1 MATGL
6 LWVSLCKALLVACLM
21 PPATSWSLNKALLS
35 MAFLEP
41 AQGGLKWW
49 RVREYKGKRY
59 YLSLKGKWFPLDE
72 EDEESLDKAI
82 QDDWTLGAYIAG
94 ESAVCAWEDEWE
106 VDEAPP
112 YWHPEN
118 RRWVRAFPN
127 MEGYGWEQATEL
139 PGPEQGMQ
147 DTWWSAGPEQ
157 GQSSSSASGSWS
169 SWGPEPGQGWWEPAQ
184 GWQRG
189 WAASWWDGGK
199 QSWYREQWYAP
210 PTPQSHTPTEPAS
223 PNTEPEQGSPDDVPL
238 TPDRWCM
245 RGKQADA
252 NRLAR
257 RKLQREG
264 KPVPPELMP
273 KKVDMKAIK
282 KEMKLLVD
290 MAREAYL
297 SAGGTPKEKRQRPE
311 QGKNERTRS
320 KGPGK
325 GHGKRTRSKSQ
336 GPRNKGTPRT
346 LPKENLGQPGKGSN
360 ASSQSYS
367 YSPTEEPS
375 APPEPEQGKEQTS
388 AGPEQGQETTAQSSS
403 GPEQGQETTAQ
414 SSAGPEQGQKTK
426 EEEDEE
432 LEGEEEEEGEEKDKK
447 KRKEKPFFDA

>member
-1 MATGL
+1 MKRLPTGTQRTGGGSGPSQT
-6 LWVSLCKALLVACLM
+6 WRAMGGSRPQNSQSLSKAC
-21 PPATSWSLNKALLS
+21 
-35 MAFLEP
+35 
-41 AQGGLKWW
+41 
-49 RVREYKGKRY
+49 R
-59 YLSLKGKWFPLDE
+59 
-72 EDEESLDKAI
+72 
-82 QDDWTLGAYIAG
+82 TLGGQLGLSKANPLHLHQ
-94 ESAVCAWEDEWE
+94 AVG
-106 VDEAPP
+106 
-112 YWHPEN
+112 HL
-118 RRWVRAFPN
+118 
-127 MEGYGWEQATEL
+127 G
-139 PGPEQGMQ
+139 
-147 DTWWSAGPEQ
+147 
-157 GQSSSSASGSWS
+157 GQSLGKAGGSL
-169 SWGPEPGQGWWEPAQ
+169 
-184 GWQRG
+184 RK
-189 WAASWWDGGK
+189 AASWWDGGK

-282 KEMKLLVD
+282 KEMKLLVE

-447 KRKEKPFFDA
+447 KRKENPFFDA

>member
-1 MATGL
+1 
-6 LWVSLCKALLVACLM
+6 
-21 PPATSWSLNKALLS
+21 
-35 MAFLEP
+35 
-41 AQGGLKWW
+41 
-49 RVREYKGKRY
+49 
-59 YLSLKGKWFPLDE
+59 
-72 EDEESLDKAI
+72 
-82 QDDWTLGAYIAG
+82 
-94 ESAVCAWEDEWE
+94 
-106 VDEAPP
+106 
-112 YWHPEN
+112 
-118 RRWVRAFPN
+118 
-127 MEGYGWEQATEL
+127 
-139 PGPEQGMQ
+139 
-147 DTWWSAGPEQ
+147 
-157 GQSSSSASGSWS
+157 
-169 SWGPEPGQGWWEPAQ
+169 
-184 GWQRG
+184 
-189 WAASWWDGGK
+189 
-199 QSWYREQWYAP
+199 
-210 PTPQSHTPTEPAS
+210 
-223 PNTEPEQGSPDDVPL
+223 
-238 TPDRWCM
+238 M

-282 KEMKLLVD
+282 KEMKLLVE

-367 YSPTEEPS
+367 YSPTEEPF

-388 AGPEQGQETTAQSSS
+388 A